1 MRWSTVNTLYSTSF
15 LVNLKQKAKWRLL
28 DFMKN
33 KVMSSPKQI
42 VFGRENSFGFTFE
55 SYKQI

>member
-15 LVNLKQKAKWRLL
+15 LVNLKQKAKCRLL